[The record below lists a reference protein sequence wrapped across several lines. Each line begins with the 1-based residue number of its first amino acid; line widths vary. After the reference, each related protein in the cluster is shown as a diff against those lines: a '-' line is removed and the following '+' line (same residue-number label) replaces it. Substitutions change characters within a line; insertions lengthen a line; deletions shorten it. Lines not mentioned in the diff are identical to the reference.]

1 MKASV
6 STSLAASGR
15 AAWDWVDQI
24 ITLKFA
30 ILRCKCLKLDD
41 HFYQLLSK
49 YYYRPQL
56 VISPSATVNSPVSF
70 HKSPKHWVLIAG
82 VAIVGCYL
90 EKRKENYKYMNVLTS
105 IIPMWRA
112 ETIIGW
118 KGKSIVEA
126 VIRNFGFSSL
136 RALDKHYTKMKRTRI
151 KKMQLLSKLK

>member
-1 MKASV
+1 MLFLQMTPKMNYIVPVRKMLLLVHIKMKETKLFLGPAHQNQN
-6 STSLAASGR
+6 SLYLQLATNIL
-15 AAWDWVDQI
+15 DQI

-112 ETIIGW
+112 ETIIG
-118 KGKSIVEA
+118 
-126 VIRNFGFSSL
+126 
-136 RALDKHYTKMKRTRI
+136 
-151 KKMQLLSKLK
+151 